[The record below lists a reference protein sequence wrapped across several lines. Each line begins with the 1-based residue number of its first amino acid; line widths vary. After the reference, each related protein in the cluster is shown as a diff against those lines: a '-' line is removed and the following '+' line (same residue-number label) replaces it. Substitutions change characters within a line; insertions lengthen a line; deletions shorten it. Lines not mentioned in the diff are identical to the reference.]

1 MVFLIFVHLQVEIT
15 ADKPDEVKIW
25 QKGANRDADSD
36 ALAWSLRLRRLA
48 TEDLS
53 TLGGTASKV
62 HKSM

>member
-25 QKGANRDADSD
+25 QKGAHHDADSD
-36 ALAWSLRLRRLA
+36 ALAWSLHLQRLA

-53 TLGGTASKV
+53 ALDGTASKV
-62 HKSM
+62 QKSM